1 MSKIV
6 VDVTG
11 LHCPLPV
18 LHTRKALQTLAPGA
32 ILEIHATDS
41 ASVRDI
47 SLYCRN
53 NGVDLLAQREENG
66 VYIFELSKGG
76 EK

>member
-18 LHTRKALQTLAPGA
+18 LHTRKALQKIAPGG
-32 ILEIHATDS
+32 EVEVHATDS

-53 NGVDLLAQREENG
+53 NGVDLLSHREENG
-66 VYIFELSKGG
+66 VYIFELRKGG
-76 EK
+76 